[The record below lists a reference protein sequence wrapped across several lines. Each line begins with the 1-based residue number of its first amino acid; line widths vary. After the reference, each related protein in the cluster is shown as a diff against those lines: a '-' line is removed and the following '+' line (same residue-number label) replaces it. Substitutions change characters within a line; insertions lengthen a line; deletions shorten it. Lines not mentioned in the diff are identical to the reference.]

1 MEERQP
7 KAKKQ
12 RSKKRSRSRS
22 LSPNNKKRRRKSSE
36 DSISEQSTVGS
47 GAVPLPVPRGPNVFT
62 FDTKV
67 EQHRPLV
74 ATTTAGMQD
83 AGTMTQHRSATLDDL
98 CRAVEELERMENGE
112 RNKQGDGKKQED
124 LEDDSKQRPGNIR
137 IPQSFS
143 TPTLERE
150 RHRFGATPPYTPPP
164 ILSPSRSM
172 TMLAGFGTPTS
183 QPCTPCRILP
193 TWSSRRT
200 SDNRRPSESDDSYTE
215 PKINVGKEFQA
226 TLPECRGKLACILM
240 TCIHITH
247 TVLGA
252 MFSLSV
258 QSHTQTNGNKGI
270 WSGNEFKVVLVF
282 RVVLW

>member
-1 MEERQP
+1 
-7 KAKKQ
+7 
-12 RSKKRSRSRS
+12 
-22 LSPNNKKRRRKSSE
+22 
-36 DSISEQSTVGS
+36 
-47 GAVPLPVPRGPNVFT
+47 
-62 FDTKV
+62 
-67 EQHRPLV
+67 
-74 ATTTAGMQD
+74 
-83 AGTMTQHRSATLDDL
+83 
-98 CRAVEELERMENGE
+98 MENGE

-226 TLPECRGKLACILM
+226 TLPECRGKLACTLM
-240 TCIHITH
+240 SCVHITH

-258 QSHTQTNGNKGI
+258 QSHAQTNGNEGI
-270 WSGNEFKVVLVF
+270 WSGNEFRLCWYLMQYCGNDVALSANYVCGRGTEGMYRPLANNHTVSPHAYSHSHTHA
-282 RVVLW
+282 RTYAHTHTRMHTHTHTHTQPS

>member
-1 MEERQP
+1 MEDRQP
-7 KAKKQ
+7 KTKKQ

-22 LSPNNKKRRRKSSE
+22 LSPNNKKRRRKSSD
-36 DSISEQSTVGS
+36 DSIPEQSTVGP

-62 FDTKV
+62 FDTKM
-67 EQHRPLV
+67 EQHRSVPLV

-112 RNKQGDGKKQED
+112 RDKQEDGKKQED

-172 TMLAGFGTPTS
+172 TMLAGFGTPVS

-226 TLPECRGKLACILM
+226 SLPECSGKLSCTLM
-240 TCIHITH
+240 NCVCITH
-247 TVLGA
+247 
-252 MFSLSV
+252 SV
-258 QSHTQTNGNKGI
+258 S
-270 WSGNEFKVVLVF
+270 
-282 RVVLW
+282 